1 MIHIK
6 NKNIENIIN
15 TYKIALY
22 IIIISQIIF
31 SIVFFCIV
39 GNFVNSENLINGSN
53 IQILVVI
60 SLIVI
65 CLIIDIIFY
74 KVKIS
79 RARYFLYI
87 KPIEGIIEDLI
98 LVSYGYTETSG
109 ISRKEYRLYPV
120 IKVEDKLY
128 FTYGNYSISKYNQK
142 YVRIN
147 NKYTYLEIFRKD
159 NSKVQIGDKA
169 YLYIKKELDI
179 KVIIDANDNYRLNRQ
194 KEHFENRNS
203 KYDINILNRLNFFE
217 GIIDI
222 EPLSFK

>member
-1 MIHIK
+1 MKTK
-6 NKNIENIIN
+6 NKNIENIIS

-22 IIIISQIIF
+22 IIVLLQIIF
-31 SIVFFCIV
+31 SIIFFCV
-39 GNFVNSENLINGSN
+39 LNNFITPESGYIK
-53 IQILVVI
+53 ILV
-60 SLIVI
+60 LFFMIVVF
-65 CLIIDIIFY
+65 LIIDIIFY

-79 RARYFLYI
+79 KVRCFLYT
-87 KPIEGIIEDLI
+87 KPIEGIIEDFI
-98 LVSYGYTETSG
+98 LVSYGYTEKFG

-128 FTYGNYSISKYNQK
+128 FTYGDYSISNYNQK
-142 YVRIN
+142 YFRMN
-147 NKYTYLEIFRKD
+147 NEYTYLEIFRKD

-179 KVIIDANDNYRLNRQ
+179 KVTIDDNGNYKFNKQ